1 MDSNR
6 IIFGYFAKPVQYKN
20 RLVRYISAMELRQL
34 RYFTTLAEE
43 LNFTR
48 AAERLHISQPP
59 LSAQIAQLEN
69 ELGVKLFHRTSR
81 KVELT
86 EAGAAFLRDVRIIQN
101 RLKEATHRVRQIDA
115 GLAGRLEI
123 GLSGSHFLGPLPG
136 LIAKLARSHPDIRV
150 ILNEMAP
157 NDQLEALRE
166 HRIDLSISRQFIE
179 DDLLCSRKLWNDP
192 LLVALPP
199 GHPLTSRSQLRLN
212 ELKNERFVMLRRE
225 TSTFA
230 ERIFLACAAHGFSPS
245 VEQTVSEV
253 PAQLSLVA
261 AGVGIA
267 LVPTSTK
274 SFKPHDLTFR
284 SLDEPGLEASVHAVM
299 RKDNKKAVLKTFV
312 EGLTSQT
319 QNLK

>member
-1 MDSNR
+1 
-6 IIFGYFAKPVQYKN
+6 
-20 RLVRYISAMELRQL
+20 MELRQL

-59 LSAQIAQLEN
+59 LSAQIAQLED

-86 EAGAAFLRDVRIIQN
+86 EAGAAFLRDVRIIQS
-101 RLKEATHRVRQIDA
+101 RLKEATLRVRQIDA
-115 GLAGRLEI
+115 GMAGRLEL

-136 LIAKLARSHPDIRV
+136 LIAQLAKSHPDIRV

-179 DDLLCSRKLWNDP
+179 DDLLCSRRLWNDP
-192 LLVALPP
+192 LLVALPL
-199 GHPLTSRSQLRLN
+199 GHPLATHTQLQLN
-212 ELKNERFVMLRRE
+212 QLTQERFVMLRRE

-230 ERIFLACAAHGFSPS
+230 ERIFLACTAHGFTPNI
-245 VEQTVSEV
+245 EQTVGEV

-274 SFKPHDLTFR
+274 SFQPHALTFR
-284 SLDEPGLEASVHAVM
+284 KLDEPGLEASVHAVM
-299 RKDNKKAVLKTFV
+299 RKDNKKAVLRTFV
-312 EGLTSQT
+312 DSLARDKYGET
-319 QNLK
+319 